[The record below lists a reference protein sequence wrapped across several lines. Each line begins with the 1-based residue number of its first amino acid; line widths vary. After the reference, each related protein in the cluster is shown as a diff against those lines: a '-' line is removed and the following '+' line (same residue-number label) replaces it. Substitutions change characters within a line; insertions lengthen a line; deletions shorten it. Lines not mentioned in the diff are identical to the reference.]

1 MGYFLE
7 QAGYRYTILEAE
19 DRAGSFYTRQPR
31 HRKLISFN
39 KRHNWFTEADFNLRY
54 DWNSLLTYDSALR
67 FPDYSDE
74 LYPHADRLVEYLN
87 DFAERFALKIEYNTR
102 VESISRDASGDFI
115 LTCANGSE
123 RRCRCLL
130 MATGA
135 VKPRIPEEI
144 EGIELAEGYEVHD
157 IDPERFTNK
166 RVLILGN
173 GNSAF
178 EVANHLSSHAAT
190 IQIYTGGRLVK
201 HAWQSHFVG
210 DLRAVNNTM
219 LEMNQIKIPFLLS
232 GAKVTRIVRQS
243 DGALRVYYEEDVPHW
258 AVPGTMRSAA
268 VYDYVIRATG
278 WKYFDP
284 SLFTAESA
292 PEVDSKAKYPMLSP
306 IWESSQPGLF
316 YIGAA
321 MSSNDTKATSGFIHG
336 FRHNI
341 RTLFHLLEER
351 YHGVPLPGRT
361 FPLTNEDK
369 LEILV
374 QAVLTRLSTTSAL
387 FQMFGVL
394 ADALVFSPGHVDW
407 YPELPV
413 QYLLR
418 QPEFGGMKDLLT
430 ITLELGFDGFPK
442 DTNALN
448 FIHPNDP
455 GGDGNCVAFIHPV
468 LRHYRA
474 GNAVSEVHLQSGVF
488 VRYDAPN
495 EEFAIEFDRQKPH
508 HVIFNMING
517 IAGVIPESLIAT
529 TFTDSEIGGFTP
541 WPPELRREEPELP
554 QCIRT
559 HQPDFKP
566 DPAKYL

>member
-7 QAGYRYTILEAE
+7 QAGYSYTILEAA
-19 DRAGSFYTRQPR
+19 DCAGSFYTRQPR

-39 KRHNWFTEADFNLRY
+39 KSHNWFSEADFNLRY

-67 FPDYSDE
+67 FPDYSGE

-87 DFAERFALKIEYNTR
+87 DFAERFALKIEYNAK
-102 VESISRDASGDFI
+102 VESIARDASGDFI
-115 LTCANGSE
+115 LSCRKGGE

-135 VKPRIPEEI
+135 VKEHIPEEI
-144 EGIELAEGYEVHD
+144 EGIELAEGYENHD
-157 IDPERFTNK
+157 INPTRFTNK

-178 EVANHLSSHAAT
+178 EVANHLSAHAAT
-190 IQIYTGGRLVK
+190 IQIYTGGRLIK
-201 HAWQSHFVG
+201 HAWQSHYVG
-210 DLRAVNNTM
+210 DLRAVNNTL
-219 LEMNQIKIPFLLS
+219 LEMGQIKIPHLLS
-232 GAKVTRIVRQS
+232 GAKATRIVRQD
-243 DGALRVYYEEDVPHW
+243 DGALRVFYEEDVPHW

-268 VYDYVIRATG
+268 VYDHVIRATG
-278 WKYFDP
+278 WKYYEP
-284 SLFTAESA
+284 SLFLARDA
-292 PEVDSKAKYPMLSP
+292 PAAGANGKYPTLSP
-306 IWESSQPGLF
+306 MWESSQPGLF

-321 MSSNDTKATSGFIHG
+321 MANNDTKTTSGFIHG

-341 RTLFHLLEER
+341 RTLFHLLEQR

-361 FPLTNEDK
+361 FPLTNEEE

-374 QAVLTRLSTTSAL
+374 LAVLTRLSTTSAL

-413 QYLLR
+413 EYLLR

-430 ITLELGFDGFPK
+430 ITLELGFDGYPK
-442 DTNALN
+442 NTDALN

-455 GGDGNCVAFIHPV
+455 GGGGSCVAFIHPV
-468 LRHYRA
+468 LRHYRS
-474 GNAVSEVHLQSGVF
+474 GKAVSEVHLQSGVF

-517 IAGVIPESLIAT
+517 IVGVTGETLAVD
-529 TFTDSEIGGFTP
+529 TFTDSETGGFTP
-541 WPPELRREEPELP
+541 WPPELRQDAPELP

-559 HQPDFKP
+559 HQPDFRP
-566 DPAKYL
+566 DPANYL